1 MPAMHA
7 HSFAAI
13 EPSLDTQGNTAAA
26 AAAKAP
32 VDSAAAAAS
41 HLAAEAAAGVAA
53 AEAGAGLAADA
64 VARPVWDK
72 AVCLE
77 ACSPKNKSP
86 HHADQKMDQ
95 MGLGWRPSDM
105 QARQHQHGDTRQDEE
120 QNQNT
125 SLPRIA
131 EMQPGIKAETAQ
143 APQQA
148 KEEKTSAP
156 QVEDG
161 DRSTPELSE
170 EEECRTPLNE
180 AHGTN
185 QNCVSQ
191 DRQHATEATCN
202 ALLQQQLNRIRQSA
216 VMLPEPA
223 EVLVTDLIDHR

>member
-1 MPAMHA
+1 MAAMHA

-13 EPSLDTQGNTAAA
+13 EPSPDTQGNTAAAAA

-105 QARQHQHGDTRQDEE
+105 QAHQHQHGDIWQDEE
-120 QNQNT
+120 EVQNPFP
-125 SLPRIA
+125 LPRVA
-131 EMQPGIKAETAQ
+131 EMQPGIKAQTEQAQEQTEEEETSA
-143 APQQA
+143 QQA
-148 KEEKTSAP
+148 
-156 QVEDG
+156 EDG
-161 DRSTPELSE
+161 DRSIPELGE
-170 EEECRTPLNE
+170 EEKYSTPGSSSWDQTVLCRS
-180 AHGTN
+180 G
-185 QNCVSQ
+185 
-191 DRQHATEATCN
+191 
-202 ALLQQQLNRIRQSA
+202 
-216 VMLPEPA
+216 
-223 EVLVTDLIDHR
+223 